1 VDTREFPQLVQ
12 GASVDPAQRPHFP
25 QLRAEATFPV
35 LTVRPVRGVDD
46 TYVLV
51 CSRHGIA
58 SLPDGY
64 EATTGAVCQGCVTQ
78 RELDLYTLRVR
89 LLEGRH

>member
-1 VDTREFPQLVQ
+1 MEPGQFLQLAK
-12 GASVDPAQRPHFP
+12 GATVEPPQRPHLA

-35 LTVRPVRGVDD
+35 LTVRPVRGVED

-64 EATTGAVCQGCVTQ
+64 HATTGAVCQGCVTQ
-78 RELDLYTLRVR
+78 RELDLYALRVR
-89 LLEGRH
+89 LIEGRQ